1 MKKLF
6 NIVLLAMG
14 CITAFAQVVESNNKV
29 YIKDFTIAPGEE
41 KTLEIILDNPDAPV
55 SSLQFDIAFPQPT
68 NPNYGGLEL
77 VEGSLAKVSD
87 RISRSSHSIRIDKQ
101 WGEGIYRVGVLSTS
115 SKFSNS
121 AIAGKNGAILT
132 LKVKAAINYKGGK
145 IRIDEVVASDAT
157 CAINPEPYEIDI
169 QPESETKAGVFVGTA
184 SVSTDMQLLR
194 NLTPTQIGVSL
205 NNIIEVTG
213 FQAKITLPDGV
224 NFCEDEDGEFITTVS
239 DRLSG
244 NIVPS
249 VNNVPGEPN
258 SYILVISSLTSDKFI
273 GDEGEIFKLNL
284 VSNKDFEQGDVL
296 ISDITVSSAPGY
308 SYDVNIGE
316 TMAVTLKAVSDPSGD
331 GAWDIDDVD
340 SIIDLYLFDE
350 YNSINDL
357 NADGVVDIDDVDIA
371 IDNYLNF

>member
-55 SSLQFDIAFPQPT
+55 SSLQFDISFPHPT

-77 VEGSLAKVSD
+77 MEGSLAKVSD
-87 RISRSSHSIRIDKQ
+87 RISNSSHSILIGQQDVNK
-101 WGEGIYRVGVLSTS
+101 YRVGVLSTS
-115 SKFSNS
+115 STMGNS
-121 AIAGKNGAILT
+121 AIAGNNGAILT
-132 LKVKAAINYKGGK
+132 LKVKAAINYKGGN
-145 IRIDEVVASDAT
+145 IHIDGVVASDAT

-224 NFCEDEDGEFITTVS
+224 NFCEDEYGEFITTVS

-244 NIVPS
+244 NINAS

-340 SIIDLYLFDE
+340 SIIDFYLSDE
-350 YNSINDL
+350 YNSVNDL
-357 NADGVVDIDDVDIA
+357 NADGVVDIDDVDIS